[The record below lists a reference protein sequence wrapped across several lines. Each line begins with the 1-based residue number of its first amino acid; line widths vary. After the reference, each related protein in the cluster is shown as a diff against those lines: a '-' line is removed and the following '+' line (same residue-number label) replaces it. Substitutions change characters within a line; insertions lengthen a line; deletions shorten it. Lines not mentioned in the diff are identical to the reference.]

1 MDPLPHGVGSG
12 GGYSSNGP
20 EAWFF
25 SLPPVTRAVT
35 CITFACT
42 LLSSIELMPA
52 RLLILDWELVFQ
64 KLQVWRLLTN
74 VLYIGRFSLGWVLHM
89 YMWTQVSSDL
99 ENNAVFVQASKGAY
113 LYFIVLQTLCLDCIS
128 LLLFWPT
135 GLHLLGGSLLFA
147 VLYYWSR
154 RESYTPVSIYFLTVQ
169 GHQLPFVLLLLHLLM
184 GKDLWS
190 DAIGLLSGHIYY
202 FFREILP
209 AQGGADL
216 LSYTPKM
223 FDRLA
228 ERLSNRPEVGRRPA
242 ANRTGTASTG
252 AGGGGPGG
260 PGGSTWGGSVRPRPA
275 AGGSGTQAFSG
286 RGYRIGSD

>member
-12 GGYSSNGP
+12 GGYPSNGP
-20 EAWFF
+20 EAWFY
-25 SLPPVTRAVT
+25 SLPPVTRA
-35 CITFACT
+35 
-42 LLSSIELMPA
+42 
-52 RLLILDWELVFQ
+52 
-64 KLQVWRLLTN
+64 
-74 VLYIGRFSLGWVLHM
+74 
-89 YMWTQVSSDL
+89 VSSDL

-113 LYFIVLQTLCLDCIS
+113 LYFIVLQSLCLDFIS
-128 LLLFWPT
+128 LLFFWPT

-216 LSYTPKM
+216 LSDTPKI
-223 FDRLA
+223 FDRLV
-228 ERLSNRPEVGRRPA
+228 EKFSNRPDAGRRA
-242 ANRTGTASTG
+242 AARRTGVAPP
-252 AGGGGPGG
+252 AGGGPGAPGG
-260 PGGSTWGGSVRPRPA
+260 PGGA
-275 AGGSGTQAFSG
+275 AGAAVFGRVQALVPQAL
-286 RGYRIGSD
+286 RRLRDAATA